1 MDILSVLISL
11 LAFTIAVVFSVYAWN
26 RLRAVSYILIAWFIV
41 AFGISRVPF
50 FQSYTSW
57 ETGDLL
63 GLTVFSTV
71 MMIPL
76 ISLIWAWQKRADFRA
91 FLDKIPTWVLI
102 STQLY
107 RVAGFLLLAGY
118 LQGKLPFEVGFVNGL
133 LDITVAILA
142 IFLAWFAFKNPNKG
156 KGLIIGWNVLGFL
169 DLMIALSTITLS
181 LLGILSLSPEPAAM
195 GMPPFSLIGLYQVPL
210 ALFIHLYLIAR
221 MRKSV

>member
-11 LAFTIAVVFSVYAWN
+11 LAFTIAAVFSAYAWN
-26 RLRAVSYILIAWFIV
+26 RLRAVSYILIAWFVV
-41 AFGISRVPF
+41 AFGISQVPF

-57 ETGDLL
+57 ESGDLL
-63 GLTVFSTV
+63 GLTVFSTI

-118 LQGKLPFEVGFVNGL
+118 LQDKLPFEVGFVNGL

-156 KGLIIGWNVLGFL
+156 KGVIIAWNVLGFS
-169 DLMIALSTITLS
+169 DLMIALSTISLS
-181 LLGILSLSPEPAAM
+181 LFGVLSLSPEPAAM
-195 GMPPFSLIGLYQVPL
+195 GMSPFSLIGLYQVPL

-221 MRKSV
+221 MRKSA